1 MAILENKERLDY
13 FILEDYEAASD
24 ELVRSNIAKFKR
36 VILKQ
41 LAQHARTNESAI
53 LDINDPNF
61 NEILKA
67 TVDNIFTAAGKA
79 LFDND
84 ILSLQAYNSFGET
97 IAEYYFIQDEDD
109 EIHQVFICEN
119 DGGDIVRDYFGRLQ
133 LSDAT
138 QPVCVNSDGSPEY
151 ELLVLSFKI
160 MNHLKFMISGEDN
173 NVTPLTKITI
183 NYAAD
188 ELKVEPYR
196 LDNAHDMKRFAEIVK
211 NAGFSMKKSHPILSI
226 LEIS

>member
-1 MAILENKERLDY
+1 MAILENKEKLDY

-61 NEILKA
+61 NEVLKA

-109 EIHQVFICEN
+109 EIYQVFICED
-119 DGGDIVRDYFGRLQ
+119 DGIIIRDYFGRLQ
-133 LSDAT
+133 LSDTA

-173 NVTPLTKITI
+173 NITPLTKITI
-183 NYAAD
+183 NYATD
-188 ELKVEPYR
+188 ELKVEPYK
-196 LDNAHDMKRFAEIVK
+196 LDSVHDMKRFAEIVK
-211 NAGFSMKKSHPILSI
+211 NSGFSMKKSHPILSI
-226 LEIS
+226 LEIG

>member
-1 MAILENKERLDY
+1 MAILENKEKLDY

-84 ILSLQAYNSFGET
+84 IQSIYSS
-97 IAEYYFIQDEDD
+97 
-109 EIHQVFICEN
+109 N
-119 DGGDIVRDYFGRLQ
+119 DFRG
-133 LSDAT
+133 
-138 QPVCVNSDGSPEY
+138 
-151 ELLVLSFKI
+151 
-160 MNHLKFMISGEDN
+160 
-173 NVTPLTKITI
+173 ITNI
-183 NYAAD
+183 W
-188 ELKVEPYR
+188 
-196 LDNAHDMKRFAEIVK
+196 
-211 NAGFSMKKSHPILSI
+211 
-226 LEIS
+226 